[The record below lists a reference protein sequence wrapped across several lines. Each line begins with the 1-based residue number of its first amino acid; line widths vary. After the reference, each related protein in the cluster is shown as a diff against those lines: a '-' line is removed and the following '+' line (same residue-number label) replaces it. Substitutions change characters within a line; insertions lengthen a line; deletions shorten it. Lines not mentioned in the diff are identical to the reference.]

1 MSNEPASPVGAVIDI
16 GSNAVRLLIARA
28 LPSGRV
34 QVLAEDRELTFF
46 LQAVGPEGELLRDKA
61 QPTALAVESFS
72 QQARAAGAEFVC
84 LIATA
89 AGRKLQEPQATLERL
104 FTASNGLPKVLSPEE
119 EARLVFLGATYGLP
133 ASAERLSVI
142 DIGGGST
149 EVSFGSPGNP
159 RTQRSL
165 PLGSQSATA
174 RFVTEDP
181 VSRLEY
187 RAFLAELRASL
198 PRLLSGIPR
207 ARLEGLGA
215 GGAFTT
221 LAAMA
226 LELPSFDKEAVCR
239 IQLSLHKIQVLRRK
253 LQQLP
258 LEERRLLPGLEP
270 ERAHIMWAGAVLA
283 EEVMKELRLTRV
295 ALPRHGL
302 RMGAFLAY
310 CLPELG
316 FAPPTSG

>member
-1 MSNEPASPVGAVIDI
+1 MSVEPTNPVGAVIDL

-28 LPSGRV
+28 LPGGRA

-46 LQAVGPEGELLRDKA
+46 LQAVSPEGELLRDKA

-72 QQARAAGAEFVC
+72 QKARAAGAEFVC

-104 FTASNGLPKVLSPEE
+104 LAASNGLPKVLSPEE
-119 EARLVFLGATYGLP
+119 EARLGFLGATYGLP
-133 ASAERLSVI
+133 ASAERLCVI
-142 DIGGGST
+142 DIGGVST

-198 PRLLSGIPR
+198 PRFLSGIPR
-207 ARLEGLGA
+207 TRLEGLGA

-239 IQLSLHKIQVLRRK
+239 IQLSLHKVQVLRRK

-258 LEERRLLPGLEP
+258 VEERRNLPGLEP
-270 ERAHIMWAGAVLA
+270 ERAHMMWAGAVIA
-283 EEVMKELRLTRV
+283 EELMKELRLTRV
-295 ALPRHGL
+295 ALPRYGL

-316 FAPPTSG
+316 FSPPTSG